1 MATCRCRLG
10 RRWEALRGATWR
22 RYRLSR
28 WWRDVMAL
36 RGREGEAAAVGGM
49 LSAGREG
56 RGAFVGARRL
66 WAVIGYKLRMAKLT

>member
-1 MATCRCRLG
+1 MICLPMA
-10 RRWEALRGATWR
+10 EIN
-22 RYRLSR
+22 
-28 WWRDVMAL
+28 VMVV